1 MVKSIRGLG
10 RKWRNRTDYQGFI
23 WESGLLP
30 GRVFLFPANRG
41 QQEFCISSYAGFEPD
56 LLIRTDSDVYFCIG
70 GAYNGDPRC
79 YSVLTDFDGP
89 IREAHS
95 GDVFRLGTEV
105 FQLI

>member
-1 MVKSIRGLG
+1 MVKFIRGLG

-30 GRVFLFPANRG
+30 GRVFLFPANRR
-41 QQEFCISSYAGFEPD
+41 QLELCVASSDQFKPD

-105 FQLI
+105 FRLI